1 MRTLLVALC
10 LALGCASCFLARD
23 STNEPLS
30 SRDLSKFVVGQSTAQ
45 DVAAAMGAPNEVVQL
60 GRRSAWRYDHS
71 HGKVA
76 GLTLFVVTFVN
87 RDTRTDRVWF
97 FFDEQD
103 RLSHLGSSFEAEDAG
118 WAMPWQ
124 DLSER

>member
-1 MRTLLVALC
+1 MRSPFAALV
-10 LALGCASCFLARD
+10 LALACTGCFLARD
-23 STNEPLS
+23 STNEPLAR
-30 SRDLSKFVVGQSTAQ
+30 RDLSKFVVGQSTAQ
-45 DVAAAMGAPNEVVQL
+45 DVATAMGAPNEVVQL

-87 RDTRTDRVWF
+87 RDTRTDRIWF

-103 RLSHLGSSFEAEDAG
+103 RLSHVGSSFEADDAD

>member
-1 MRTLLVALC
+1 
-10 LALGCASCFLARD
+10 
-23 STNEPLS
+23 
-30 SRDLSKFVVGQSTAQ
+30 
-45 DVAAAMGAPNEVVQL
+45 MGAPNEVVQL

-71 HGKVA
+71 NGKVA

-103 RLSHLGSSFEAEDAG
+103 RLSHMGSSFEAADAD

-124 DLSER
+124 DLSGR

>member
-1 MRTLLVALC
+1 MRTLLAALC
-10 LALGCASCFLARD
+10 LALGSASCFLARD

-30 SRDLSKFVVGQSTAQ
+30 SRDLSKFVVGQSTAR

-76 GLTLFVVTFVN
+76 GMTLIVVTFVN

-97 FFDEQD
+97 FFDEED